1 VTERGS
7 YYLDLFGQGAP
18 GLEFAAAKLPDAVID
33 AATNAGGSS
42 SGLVEL
48 NNSSKEALSIANL
61 AISGPNASDFSQD
74 PSNPW
79 PTLPA
84 FVVPG
89 KALNLSVVFAPSP
102 GSTPSIRTAQL
113 DVTLSSGQS
122 YSVPLSAYAGS
133 RTISVTPTSLFDP
146 NVGVTVGTLA
156 RRTAVITN
164 TGTLNLTLQMPV
176 VSGPDQADFQMGDFP
191 RLVLAP
197 GQMEF
202 LELTYAPSKQGAA
215 SATLDVMSDAT
226 NGKQQVQLTAKG
238 GVTQQRHDGSQR
250 VAGVTGS
257 VSGSGVE
264 LRQSAPNP
272 GRGMVEIGYSVS
284 SRGSVELSLYDAEGK
299 VVGQLDGGVR
309 ESGEHVVRV
318 DVSGLPSGVYHYR
331 LTANGTTLSREL
343 TVVK

>member
-1 VTERGS
+1 VTERGA

-18 GLEFAAAKLPDAVID
+18 GLEFASAKLPDAVID

-42 SGLVEL
+42 TGVVEL
-48 NNSSKEALSIANL
+48 TNSSKEALAIANL

-74 PSNPW
+74 PANPW

-84 FVVPG
+84 FIIPG
-89 KALNLSVVFAPSP
+89 KPLDLSVLFTPANGSAP
-102 GSTPSIRTAQL
+102 GTRTAQL
-113 DVTLSSGQS
+113 DVTLSSGQT

-146 NVGVTVGTLA
+146 NVAVTVGTLA
-156 RRTAVITN
+156 RRTVVITN
-164 TGTLNLTLQMPV
+164 NGTLNLTLQMPV
-176 VSGPDQADFQMGDFP
+176 VSGADQADFQLGGFP

-202 LELTYAPSKQGAA
+202 LEVTYAPSKQGAT

-238 GVTQQRHDGSQR
+238 GVTQGRHDDAGR
-250 VAGVTGS
+250 VAGVAGS
-257 VSGSGVE
+257 VSSRGVE
-264 LRQSAPNP
+264 LRQSVPNP
-272 GRGMVEIGYSVS
+272 ASGEVAISYSLS
-284 SRGSVELSLYDAEGK
+284 SRGQVALALYDASGK
-299 VVGQLDGGVR
+299 VVRQLAAGVE

-318 DVSGLPSGVYHYR
+318 DVSGLSSGVYHYR
-331 LTANGTTLSREL
+331 LTANGTTLSRDM
-343 TVVK
+343 TVVR